1 MPVVVLQT
9 RTSEHLGF
17 LLITGRD
24 GLATGAPARYCVMMG
39 PPRAPALFHHPFGA
53 FIMQEGRTER
63 ACRVAIGAAS
73 LELSFTVGAARV
85 ALELDTD
92 LVGIW
97 SFLPGEGPEERGIA
111 FVPAPPIEPE
121 A

>member
-17 LLITGRD
+17 LLVTGRD
-24 GLATGAPARYCVMMG
+24 SLAGGAPARYCALVG
-39 PPRAPALFHHPFGA
+39 PPKAPALFHHPFGA
-53 FIMQEGRTER
+53 FIVQETRTER
-63 ACRVAIGAAS
+63 ACRVKIQEES
-73 LELSFTVGAARV
+73 LELSFTVGASRV
-85 ALELDTD
+85 HIELDTD

-97 SFLPGEGPEERGIA
+97 SYLPGEGPEERGIA
-111 FVPAPPIEPE
+111 FVPAPPLEPE